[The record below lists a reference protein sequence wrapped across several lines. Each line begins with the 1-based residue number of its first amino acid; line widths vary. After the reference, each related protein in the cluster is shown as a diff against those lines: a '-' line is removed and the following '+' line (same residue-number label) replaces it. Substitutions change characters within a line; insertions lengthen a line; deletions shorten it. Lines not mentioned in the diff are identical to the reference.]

1 MNSALS
7 MIGNKKDKVLKC
19 EKYGEKNLK
28 RSIYSCKKNFK
39 R

>member
-28 RSIYSCKKNFK
+28 RVFIAVKKF
-39 R
+39 